1 MKETPAA
8 SPHIRFSPYEKF
20 VIAML
25 GLLQFTVVLDFM
37 VLSPLGAIL
46 MPGLGIS
53 TSQFGLVVSGYAF
66 SAGVSGICAAGFA
79 DKFDRKKL
87 LLFFYT
93 GFICGTVFCGIA
105 TSYTSLLCARI
116 ITGTF
121 GGVIGSI
128 SFAIITDTFPMQM
141 RGRVMGVVQMAFA
154 ASQVLGIPVGLYLAT
169 RFDWHAPFLLIAA
182 LATIFGLIIAAKLQ
196 PVTAHLKEQRD
207 ENAFAHL
214 WRTATNRLYI
224 RGFGAT
230 VLLATG
236 GFMLMPFS
244 TAFLVNNMQVPE
256 ARLTE
261 VFFVT
266 GCFTIVMGPILGK
279 LADAYGKYRLFVFG
293 SLLSM
298 LMVVVYTHMGAN
310 PIWLVILINILLYT
324 GISCRMITS
333 SALISGIPEPAD
345 RGAYMGINSSIQQV
359 SGGVAS
365 LISGLIVHQAAKNA
379 PLQHYD
385 IVGFI
390 TVVSM
395 LITMGMMLYISR
407 HVSRKLHL
415 AQA

>member
-1 MKETPAA
+1 MKDG
-8 SPHIRFSPYEKF
+8 SHHLFSVYEKF

-53 TSQFGLVVSGYAF
+53 TSQFGLVVSAYAF
-66 SAGVSGICAAGFA
+66 SAGASGICAAGFA
-79 DKFDRKKL
+79 DRFDRKKL
-87 LLFFYT
+87 LLLFYT
-93 GFICGTVFCGIA
+93 GFICGTIFCGVA
-105 TSYTSLLCARI
+105 TSYTGLLWARI
-116 ITGTF
+116 ITGIF

-128 SFAIITDTFPMQM
+128 SFAIITDLFTMEV
-141 RGRVMGVVQMAFA
+141 RGRVMGVVQMGFA

-169 RFDWHAPFLLIAA
+169 KFNWHAPFLMIASLGA
-182 LATIFGLIIAAKLQ
+182 LFGVVIAFKLR
-196 PVTAHLKEQRD
+196 PVTEHLKVRHD
-207 ENAFAHL
+207 TNALHHL
-214 WRTATNRLYI
+214 WQTATNRLYI

-244 TAFLVNNMQVPE
+244 TAFLVNNVLVPE
-256 ARLTE
+256 VRLPE
-261 VFFVT
+261 IFFVT
-266 GCFTIVMGPILGK
+266 GCFTMVMGPIIGK
-279 LADAYGKYRLFVFG
+279 LADAYGKYRLFVLG

-298 LMVVVYTHMGAN
+298 IMVVIYTHLGPS

-333 SALISGIPEPAD
+333 SALISGMPEPPD

-359 SGGVAS
+359 SGGIAS
-365 LISGLIVHQAAKNA
+365 GLSGLIVQQATKNS

-385 IVGFI
+385 ITGFI
-390 TVVSM
+390 TVVTM
-395 LITMGMMLYISR
+395 MITMGMMLYISR

-415 AQA
+415 TPL